1 MTDLATAAPKSKWR
15 KLILQMLAGAVCG
28 AFGMIGGMWLIDG
41 SSDGLPPPEVA
52 LGMGVGIVYLLTG
65 LLVILGTVAPRFG
78 AQALNV
84 EDADEIREQQS
95 TLIGGGLIFLFSSA
109 LLLALTL
116 APAPFGA
123 GLLGPDLAL
132 VATAAAFLGLVAT
145 AYRFRNHGDEMM
157 RQANLEAANL
167 TLVLVFLVLGAWAM
181 LSQLGRA
188 EMFSPLLFISGL
200 FALHLLAVFI
210 VIGRRGM
217 LKPR

>member
-15 KLILQMLAGAVCG
+15 KPVLQMLAGAGCG
-28 AFGMIGGMWLIDG
+28 ALGMIVGLRLIDG
-41 SSDGLPPPEVA
+41 NGEALPSPDIA
-52 LGMGVGIVYLLTG
+52 LGMGVGIVYLLTS
-65 LLVILGTVAPRFG
+65 LLVILGTLAPRFG

-84 EDADEIREQQS
+84 EDADEIREQQG

-109 LLLALTL
+109 LLFALTL
-116 APAPFGA
+116 APAPLGA
-123 GLLGPDLAL
+123 GLLGPDIALA
-132 VATAAAFLGLVAT
+132 AAAVAFLGLVAT

-167 TLVLVFLVLGAWAM
+167 TMVLVFVVLGAWAM

-188 EMFSPLLFISGL
+188 EMFSPLLFVSGL
-200 FALHLLAVFI
+200 FALHLLAVFL